1 MNDRELLEFI
11 AAQVGTLTEDMIE
24 VKSRLTSVE
33 NKVTSVENK
42 VTSIENKVTSA
53 ENRLTLVENKVT
65 SVENRLTSVE
75 NRLTSVENVV
85 TRIEH
90 NHGQKL
96 QALFD
101 GYKQHTDQLE
111 RIEKEVSKHD
121 EFILKKI
128 K

>member
-1 MNDRELLEFI
+1 MPMTPFFFCFYFI
-11 AAQVGTLTEDMIE
+11 RCHLVCQFCVLNPGDII

-33 NKVTSVENK
+33 N
-42 VTSIENKVTSA
+42 I
-53 ENRLTLVENKVT
+53 
-65 SVENRLTSVE
+65 
-75 NRLTSVENVV
+75 V
-85 TRIEH
+85 TRIE
-90 NHGQKL
+90 NGHGKKL

-121 EFILKKI
+121 EFILRRI

>member
-1 MNDRELLEFI
+1 MTDRELLELI
-11 AAQVGTLTEDMIE
+11 AAKVGELTKNMSE

-33 NKVTSVENK
+33 N
-42 VTSIENKVTSA
+42 I
-53 ENRLTLVENKVT
+53 
-65 SVENRLTSVE
+65 
-75 NRLTSVENVV
+75 V
-85 TRIEH
+85 TRIE
-90 NHGQKL
+90 NGHGKKL

-121 EFILKKI
+121 EFISRRI

>member
-1 MNDRELLEFI
+1 MTDRELLELI
-11 AAQVGTLTEDMIE
+11 AAKVGELTKNMSE

-33 NKVTSVENK
+33 N
-42 VTSIENKVTSA
+42 I
-53 ENRLTLVENKVT
+53 
-65 SVENRLTSVE
+65 
-75 NRLTSVENVV
+75 V
-85 TRIEH
+85 TRIE
-90 NHGQKL
+90 NGHGKKL

-121 EFILKKI
+121 EFILRRI

>member
-1 MNDRELLEFI
+1 MIDNEKLFEFMTKMYSEMQEGFKKVNTELS
-11 AAQVGTLTEDMIE
+11 E
-24 VKSRLTSVE
+24 VKTRLTSVE
-33 NKVTSVENK
+33 N
-42 VTSIENKVTSA
+42 I
-53 ENRLTLVENKVT
+53 
-65 SVENRLTSVE
+65 
-75 NRLTSVENVV
+75 V

-90 NHGQKL
+90 DHGQKL

-121 EFILKKI
+121 EFILRRI

>member
-1 MNDRELLEFI
+1 MIDNEKLFEFMTKMYSEMQEGFNKVNTELS
-11 AAQVGTLTEDMIE
+11 E
-24 VKSRLTSVE
+24 VKTRLTSVE
-33 NKVTSVENK
+33 N
-42 VTSIENKVTSA
+42 I
-53 ENRLTLVENKVT
+53 
-65 SVENRLTSVE
+65 
-75 NRLTSVENVV
+75 V

-90 NHGQKL
+90 DHGQKL

-121 EFILKKI
+121 EFILRRI

>member
-1 MNDRELLEFI
+1 MRYMTDRELLELI
-11 AAQVGTLTEDMIE
+11 AAKVGELTKNMSE

-33 NKVTSVENK
+33 N
-42 VTSIENKVTSA
+42 I
-53 ENRLTLVENKVT
+53 
-65 SVENRLTSVE
+65 
-75 NRLTSVENVV
+75 V
-85 TRIEH
+85 TRIE
-90 NHGQKL
+90 NGHGKKL

-121 EFILKKI
+121 EFISRRI